1 MGARAAVLGSR
12 AGAGSGAG
20 RCPRPGALDPAA
32 WGCLGLGSSEGQEL
46 SRGQGSQGPLAA
58 LQSAGRGRPGPSERR
73 PGRQGRCSGCTRTRV
88 ARARNA
94 SGGFRRGTWAPPA
107 GPRRAPS
114 GPRRRHA
121 PHPAHLGCA
130 AQGEGILGQGVVQV
144 VLAAAGDVQRRA
156 LGPGG
161 LPNWCLRVER
171 AHACGCRCLSK
182 RSKAGKAAR
191 GTNRPAKASSRHE
204 GPSIQAV
211 C

>member
-73 PGRQGRCSGCTRTRV
+73 PGHQGRCSGCTRTRA

-94 SGGFRRGTWAPPA
+94 SAGFRRGTWAPPA
-107 GPRRAPS
+107 PPGASPV
-114 GPRRRHA
+114 
-121 PHPAHLGCA
+121 PARA
-130 AQGEGILGQGVVQV
+130 AQGAQRPQAPARAPPRSPRLCCSGRRDPG
-144 VLAAAGDVQRRA
+144 AGRRA
-156 LGPGG
+156 G
-161 LPNWCLRVER
+161 R
-171 AHACGCRCLSK
+171 ARRRWGCP
-182 RSKAGKAAR
+182 AAR
-191 GTNRPAKASSRHE
+191 SWAGRAAKLVPQ
-204 GPSIQAV
+204 G
-211 C
+211 